1 MMTKQI
7 GKAMLAQVERVN
19 DSPER
24 LREIIAE
31 QSDEIERLK
40 AALAAAHDIIDQVAP
55 DAIRRP
61 KAAGVSQTRASLE
74 AATLNGR
81 PVISVAEA
89 GKRARVNYFTA
100 VRYLQSGWWRGEL
113 ISNRWMVYADQPL
126 TKKRR

>member
-1 MMTKQI
+1 MITKQI
-7 GKAMLAQVERVN
+7 ANAMLAQVERVN

-31 QSDEIERLK
+31 QDDQIEKLK
-40 AALAAAHDIIDQVAP
+40 AALAAAHDILDQVAP

-61 KAAGVSQTRASLE
+61 KAAGASRTRDILE
-74 AATLNGR
+74 ATTHNGK
-81 PVISVAEA
+81 PVLSVAEA
-89 GKRARVNYFTA
+89 ADRARVNYFTA

-113 ISNRWMVYADQPL
+113 VRNRWMVYADQPL